1 MLISI
6 DKIYCMRKKLILII
20 IICHCSFCIAQ
31 DNDKHLVYLNEESS
45 ETNVNADK
53 FYYVTSKS
61 DSVFFKDIKRSLIT
75 FVKGNK
81 SVSIDELNGSDSN
94 GTIQL
99 NNSCGIKD
107 LSLEMINN
115 NLNDIKGY
123 KGIDIK
129 RVKDQKPFNI
139 NRNEI
144 TGIMLYS
151 KKLRYLVEP
160 YLKKLNEL
168 KEKYGVDYILITL
181 DTTLINSLPD
191 SYENMGIGM

>member
-1 MLISI
+1 MLSSI
-6 DKIYCMRKKLILII
+6 DIIYCMRKKIILII

-31 DNDKHLVYLNEESS
+31 DNDKHLIYLNEESS

-107 LSLEMINN
+107 LNLEMIKN

-123 KGIDIK
+123 KGLDIK
-129 RVKDQKPFNI
+129 RIKDQKPFDI

-160 YLKKLNEL
+160 YLKKLNGL
-168 KEKYGVDYILITL
+168 KEKYGIDYILITL
-181 DTTLINSLPD
+181 DTTLIDSLPD
-191 SYENMGIGM
+191 SYENIGVGM

>member
-1 MLISI
+1 MLSSI
-6 DKIYCMRKKLILII
+6 DIIYCMRKKIILII

-31 DNDKHLVYLNEESS
+31 DNDKHLIYLNEESS
-45 ETNVNADK
+45 ETNINADK

-107 LSLEMINN
+107 LNLEMIKN

-123 KGIDIK
+123 KGLDIK
-129 RVKDQKPFNI
+129 RIKDQKPFDI

-160 YLKKLNEL
+160 YLKKLNGL
-168 KEKYGVDYILITL
+168 KEKYGIDYILITL
-181 DTTLINSLPD
+181 DTTLIDSLPD
-191 SYENMGIGM
+191 SYENIGVGM

>member
-1 MLISI
+1 
-6 DKIYCMRKKLILII
+6 MRKKLILII

-31 DNDKHLVYLNEESS
+31 DNDKHLIYLNEEST

-129 RVKDQKPFNI
+129 RIKDQKPFNI

-160 YLKKLNEL
+160 YLKKLNEF

-191 SYENMGIGM
+191 SYENIGVGM